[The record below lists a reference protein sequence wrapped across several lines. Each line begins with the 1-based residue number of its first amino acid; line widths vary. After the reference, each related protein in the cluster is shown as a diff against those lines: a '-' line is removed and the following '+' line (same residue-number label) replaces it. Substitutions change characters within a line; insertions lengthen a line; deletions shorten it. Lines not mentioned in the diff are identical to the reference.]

1 MQRLRSWLF
10 IPGSDLRKLEKV
22 RQLNADVVIYDLEDA
37 VAPSEKGSARLKV
50 KTALTNHQGI
60 TQIVRVN
67 GQQTPYF
74 TEDVREVVCSELHGI
89 MLPKSE
95 SPEQI
100 ADLAKLLE
108 PLEQRLG
115 LNHRIRI
122 IPLIETAVGVRN
134 ADQIAQT
141 GERVQCMAFGSI
153 DYSLDIGAE
162 LTQEGWELLYPR
174 SILVNASRAAGL
186 QQPIDTVYPHT
197 NDLEGLKRETNFIK
211 KMGFQGKLAIHP
223 NQIEPIHEVFA
234 PSIEEVQYAMRIVE
248 AYEKSL
254 HEGVGAVRLDGKM
267 IDLPVVERAKKII
280 QMGRLLK

>member
-1 MQRLRSWLF
+1 MFRSWLF
-10 IPGSDLRKLEKV
+10 IPGSDVRKLEKV
-22 RQLNADVVIYDLEDA
+22 RQLTADAVIYDLEDA
-37 VAPSEKGSARLKV
+37 VAPSEKASARLKV
-50 KTALTNHQGI
+50 KAALTSNQGKI
-60 TQIVRVN
+60 QIVRVN

-100 ADLAKLLE
+100 DDLAKLLE
-108 PLEQRLG
+108 QFEQQLG
-115 LNHRIRI
+115 MDRRVRI

-134 ADQIAQT
+134 ADQIAQA

-162 LTQEGWELLYPR
+162 STPEGWELLYPR

-186 QQPIDTVYPHT
+186 QQPIDTVYPHM
-197 NDLEGLKRETNFIK
+197 NDLEGLKSETNFIK

-223 NQIEPIHEVFA
+223 NQIDPIHEVFT
-234 PSIEEVQYAMRIVE
+234 PSTEEVQLAMRIIE
-248 AYEKSL
+248 TYEKSIR
-254 HEGVGAVRLDGKM
+254 EGAGAVMVDGKM
-267 IDLPVVERAKKII
+267 IDLPVVERAKRLISI
-280 QMGRLLK
+280 DRLLK